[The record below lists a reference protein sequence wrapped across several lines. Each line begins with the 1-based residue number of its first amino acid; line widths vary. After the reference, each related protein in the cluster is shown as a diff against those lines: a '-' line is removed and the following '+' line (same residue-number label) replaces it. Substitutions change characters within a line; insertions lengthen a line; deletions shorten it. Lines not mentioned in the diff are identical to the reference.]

1 MNQIRIERKEKDF
14 LVVYKPAGIA
24 VQSARIGEMDLHHW
38 LLGKLADEPG
48 GGRIPCLSVIHRLD
62 QPVEGLLVF
71 ARNKKTAGILSA
83 QLQQQKMIKEYLAV
97 VEKAPPRETG
107 RLTDMLLKD
116 SRTNCSRVAEAGT
129 AEARQAVL
137 EYRCLGRQPSGQA
150 LLKIRLLTGRHH
162 QIRVQ
167 LAHAGMPIAGDRKY
181 NPKGQNTE
189 GELGLC
195 AAALSFL
202 HPVTG
207 ERLWFR
213 TKPQGKRFLSFDLKL
228 DERTDSCIIK
238 GT

>member
-24 VQSARIGEMDLHHW
+24 VQSARIGEMDLPS
-38 LLGKLADEPG
+38 LAAGKT
-48 GGRIPCLSVIHRLD
+48 GGRTGRRPDPLSFCDPSAGSAGRGGFWYL
-62 QPVEGLLVF
+62 P
-71 ARNKKTAGILSA
+71 RNKKTAGILSA
-83 QLQQQKMIKEYLAV
+83 PAAAAENDQRISGGGGEGPAPGDGAPDRYAAEGQPEPTVPGGGGGNSRSQAGRCWNTAV
-97 VEKAPPRETG
+97 WGGSPPVR
-107 RLTDMLLKD
+107 
-116 SRTNCSRVAEAGT
+116 
-129 AEARQAVL
+129 
-137 EYRCLGRQPSGQA
+137 A

-202 HPVTG
+202 HPGYRRKVMVQD
-207 ERLWFR
+207 EAA
-213 TKPQGKRFLSFDLKL
+213 GKKISFV
-228 DERTDSCIIK
+228 
-238 GT
+238 

>member
-1 MNQIRIERKEKDF
+1 
-14 LVVYKPAGIA
+14 
-24 VQSARIGEMDLHHW
+24 
-38 LLGKLADEPG
+38 
-48 GGRIPCLSVIHRLD
+48 
-62 QPVEGLLVF
+62 
-71 ARNKKTAGILSA
+71 
-83 QLQQQKMIKEYLAV
+83 MIKEYLAV

-107 RLTDMLLKD
+107 RLTDMLR
-116 SRTNCSRVAEAGT
+116 RTAGPTVPGWRRREQQEPGRRCGIPLSGEAALRSGAAENQASDRKTSSDPGSAGT
-129 AEARQAVL
+129 
-137 EYRCLGRQPSGQA
+137 CG
-150 LLKIRLLTGRHH
+150 
-162 QIRVQ
+162 
-167 LAHAGMPIAGDRKY
+167 HAIAGDRKY
-181 NPKGQNTE
+181 NPKGQKHR